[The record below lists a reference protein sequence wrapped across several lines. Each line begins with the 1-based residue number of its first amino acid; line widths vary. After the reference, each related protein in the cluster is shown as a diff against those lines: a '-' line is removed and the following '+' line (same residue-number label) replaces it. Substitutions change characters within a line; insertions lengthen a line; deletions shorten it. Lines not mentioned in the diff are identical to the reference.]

1 MQFPPT
7 VPGYELIERLGG
19 GPLTCVYSAR
29 DSATDE
35 LGAVKLLRPDWE
47 DQPTA
52 VKLLQRERARVLPSV
67 ILIWCHFSSR
77 MSPGRPI
84 FWSWSCSRASRS
96 GAACDETID
105 WMCSPLCGSFGSAR
119 KL

>member
-1 MQFPPT
+1 MQLPPT

-35 LGAVKLLRPDWE
+35 LCAVKLLRPDWE

-52 VKLLQRERARVLPSV
+52 VKLLQGESLRRRLRRDDRLDVLTALWIVRQCAEALTVLHKAGFLHGDIKPDNIRLV
-67 ILIWCHFSSR
+67 
-77 MSPGRPI
+77 
-84 FWSWSCSRASRS
+84 
-96 GAACDETID
+96 E
-105 WMCSPLCGSFGSAR
+105 
-119 KL
+119 